1 MSAKHPGSRHH
12 ARLNARQ
19 WERARRA
26 AFNRDGY
33 RCQDCGLAGRLEA
46 HHVKPLDA
54 GGAPY
59 ALGNL
64 ATVCRACHIAHHK
77 PEPRPEQAA
86 WAALIAELS

>member
-1 MSAKHPGSRHH
+1 MSRKHPGSRHD
-12 ARLNARQ
+12 AALDPRR

-33 RCQDCGLAGRLEA
+33 RCQECGQAGRLEC
-46 HHVKPLDA
+46 HHVKPLEA

-64 ATVCRACHIAHHK
+64 ATLCRACHIDRHK
-77 PEPRPEQAA
+77 APDRPEQAA
-86 WAALIAELS
+86 WARLVAELS